1 MNNTNPKPITIAEAS
16 TMLRYISAYSR
27 EDWLTCG
34 MILKTEFG
42 NDGYSIYDAWSQTAD
57 NYDVKAVR
65 AVWKSFKG
73 SGKTIATLIY
83 LAKQNGYRED
93 SNIIPPPIVA
103 SKKQPPKES
112 NFDTRIYGVGLFKSA
127 NKDDDFVSGHQYAID
142 SDIYHAA
149 GAGRGVASGC
159 IIGQQADCIIVPCR
173 DIQTDKVIAVQ
184 CINVE
189 GKKEIFGDVKCGA
202 LILGNSLDLRTPWY
216 VVDGWANA
224 VLMLTNHLK
233 GSAVCIVSFGK
244 ALQQDTA
251 ELINGRYKPDHVEI
265 HMEADKWPSP

>member
-1 MNNTNPKPITIAEAS
+1 MTDYYPT
-16 TMLRYISAYSR
+16 LRQS
-27 EDWLTCG
+27 
-34 MILKTEFG
+34 
-42 NDGYSIYDAWSQTAD
+42 
-57 NYDVKAVR
+57 
-65 AVWKSFKG
+65 
-73 SGKTIATLIY
+73 
-83 LAKQNGYRED
+83 
-93 SNIIPPPIVA
+93 
-103 SKKQPPKES
+103 PKES
-112 NFDTRIYGVGLFKSA
+112 SFNARTYGIRLFESA
-127 NKDDDFVSGHQYAID
+127 NTDDNYIAGHQYAID

-149 GAGRGVASGC
+149 GAGRGVASGA
-159 IIGQQADCIIVPCR
+159 IIGLKADCIIVPCR

-189 GKKEIFGDVKCGA
+189 GQKETFGDAKGGA

-244 ALQQDTA
+244 SLQQDTA

-265 HMEADKWPSP
+265 HMEAD